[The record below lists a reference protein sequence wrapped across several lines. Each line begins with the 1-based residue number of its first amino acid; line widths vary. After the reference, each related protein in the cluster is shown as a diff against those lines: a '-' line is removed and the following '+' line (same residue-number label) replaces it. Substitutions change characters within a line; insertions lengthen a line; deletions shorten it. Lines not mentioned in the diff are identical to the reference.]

1 MKKAAWMG
9 DLQRRLLGL
18 LLFPFALL
26 VLVGAWLHYQAA
38 GTVAVQQDQLLMKL
52 APMLADSILAP
63 EATDPQTE
71 PAEAALKPVRPVLL
85 LAPPVEEF
93 LTKGEGATGYSIV
106 APNGDL
112 MLGDAWLPVLQPDT
126 LEPALSSVT
135 EGGVTYRLIAQR
147 VITPVGEVVVQ
158 LADGSD
164 ARQRWWENALR
175 RVLLPNVLLM
185 LVAAWWVR
193 WAVRKA
199 LQPLAALRAA
209 VENRSPRD
217 LSPLPAQ
224 AVPGEVRPLVESL
237 NRLFAMVNAQ
247 AESQRRFVADAAHQL
262 RTPIAGLQAQVEAW
276 GLVAAVDSTE
286 VKSSLSL
293 PVDQVLRLRSACR
306 RTTQLAN
313 QLLALSRV
321 DATALAT
328 HPMQRVDLQRLCE
341 TVLDACLDEALARQ
355 IDLGLDAQPAPVD
368 GYEWL
373 LRELLMNLTDNALK
387 YTPAGGQVTLRCG
400 QSGGQTWLAVE
411 DSGPGIPASERSRVL
426 ERFYRL
432 PGTQAEGSGLG
443 LAIADEIARA
453 HGATLSLE
461 GDCAE
466 SMGSQAS
473 GLTVRVRF
481 APAVA

>member
-1 MKKAAWMG
+1 MG

-63 EATDPQTE
+63 EATDPRAE

-147 VITPVGEVVVQ
+147 ALTPVGEVVVQ

-164 ARQRWWENALR
+164 ARQRWWDTALR
-175 RVLLPNVLLM
+175 RVLLPNVVLM

-193 WAVRKA
+193 WAVRRA
-199 LQPLAALRAA
+199 LQPLSELRAA

-224 AVPGEVRPLVESL
+224 TVPGEVRPLVDSL

-276 GLVAAVDSTE
+276 GLVAAVDSSTA
-286 VKSSLSL
+286 KTTLNL
-293 PVDQVLRLRSACR
+293 PAEQVVRLRAACR

-328 HPMQRVDLQRLCE
+328 QPMQRVDVQRLCE
-341 TVLDACLDEALARQ
+341 AVLDACLDAALDRE
-355 IDLGLDAQPAPVD
+355 IDLGLDAQPVQVD

-373 LRELLMNLTDNALK
+373 LRELLLNLTDNALR

-400 QSGGQTWLAVE
+400 MHDHCAWLAV
-411 DSGPGIPASERSRVL
+411 DDNGPGIAAEERERVL
-426 ERFYRL
+426 QRFYRL
-432 PGTQAEGSGLG
+432 PGTQPEGSGLG
-443 LAIADEIARA
+443 LAIADEIART
-453 HGATLSLE
+453 HGAALSLE
-461 GDCAE
+461 DGPL
-466 SMGSQAS
+466 GR
-473 GLTVRVRF
+473 GLTVRVTF
-481 APAVA
+481 GPAHIRQ